1 MTALILALSIDFL
14 GDLICRFPLSSTQK
28 EKHFFCS
35 VYAAKCPCFSLIS
48 HRRMLFCPVFKF
60 YVFNLRLPFLEIV
73 ISCKNMLTLSK
84 QIIKLDECP
93 VYKFA
98 KVLQFTFSYI
108 YLIEQSSIKSLVVK
122 YFQTLHH
129 LFLL

>member
-1 MTALILALSIDFL
+1 
-14 GDLICRFPLSSTQK
+14 
-28 EKHFFCS
+28 
-35 VYAAKCPCFSLIS
+35 
-48 HRRMLFCPVFKF
+48 MLFCPVFKF

-73 ISCKNMLTLSK
+73 ISCNNMLTLSK